1 MTREDIVA
9 HSYLNEYRN
18 LGHLANAPATYDYKK
33 YMATS
38 LIKRGFLFQNSKN
51 MEELYRASIDE
62 LFSAQFKNL
71 LLYAV
76 DRDISDVYE
85 NITNVK
91 NMGPIGTHDFLSSV
105 FGLIPAKFIPIFE
118 PFKYENMLN
127 DESIEVTISPER
139 KRNIILQ
146 RAETQGASYTYTKL
160 TTFDKIVGPDVTQTY
175 FVNPKIPDTIEY
187 DLVDTTATPNPNPNI
202 EYYKKNGDVYEK
214 TTDFDIV
221 DEYNL
226 VNGTDITLGPILA
239 TNYYEKLK
247 NPNTVNYI
255 PASGEPL
262 LSTQYY
268 IKDPSDPT
276 RFITTDNF
284 NDKKEYVRVDSE
296 NTKFP
301 IPGLEY
307 FVLNSNR
314 VYVPCTDENFTP
326 LYSYTP
332 VPQDYQYDNDPSKFY
347 IKNNENYRLID
358 PEVDLI
364 KIPVMGT
371 TTRDVYNEVL
381 NKEEGPQPNTTYYV
395 HDLHNDTYH
404 EVTND
409 NLVDKDVYEATSDSN
424 YNANKDYYVKDGSN
438 YRHITDN
445 DLNVSTDTTTVPVDV
460 YNETSDEDYV
470 DGKTYYLPTG
480 EVNVYRQATDDDFD
494 LVENTEE
501 QNVNHYN
508 EVDKGNISC
517 DDTETYYVSDGNGG
531 YRTADSN
538 DFVETPITSEEEVVA
553 YNSIDP
559 ETDTYDP
566 NETYYVSDDNGGY
579 RTADS
584 TDFNSTEEMTSEE
597 RTTYNPTSDES
608 YDNTKTYY
616 VPDGNDGYKEASDED
631 FDITQNTTTQFVNH
645 YNATSDESY
654 DNTKTYYVSDPDSND
669 GYKEATEDDDFT
681 KETVPAQ
688 YNYIPVD
695 TSNNTYD
702 ESVEYYVPNGEDGYR
717 VAQTNDFIDSD
728 SNGYLEFANNVSYYT
743 RTVISQEVTTI
754 AFTNGITY
762 YEKTVTEEE
771 VPDGTKTTSFK
782 DGVDYYEAT
791 VETVQTPTG
800 ETITSFKDGVEYYTK
815 TTSTQTVITGSSI
828 GWKDDVIYYTKTTS
842 LEQVGIGTYVKHFKA
857 NTHYYEK
864 TVETQTVPAGT
875 VTKTFKI
882 GIIYY
887 ELTGTVKAFDS
898 NVNYYTKSTVEE
910 EVVDSYVYTFNSDY
924 TYYTRNPGYE
934 NMFTPGVNYYK
945 YEIVGKLFIPTIQ
958 YYTKQVIDNGY
969 RYETTN
975 DFESS
980 ISYRA
985 VDTTV
990 IPAPLENAEY
1000 YTLEN
1005 NEYILTEN
1013 LTSWE
1018 PDKTYYNKVENLSF
1032 KQDKEYYTKETVQK
1046 FKVMTTSNPGYE
1058 YYTAR
1063 VVDNGYDTSRY
1074 EIATVTD
1081 SFEDRDYYV
1090 GNIDFENT
1098 ELTPEEIANLRKEL
1112 IISKINEEFD
1122 FYIRDVLTTAKEI
1135 FQKHKLR
1142 DIAQSVHM
1150 GASDYEL
1157 YSIRI
1162 LYKKILSAICTMV
1175 YAINVSEYLD
1185 DTCVVYK
1192 LINDSIEKLLSRV
1205 RVIGEM
1211 IPTKMYYSRK
1221 VLNYYIPDS
1230 KKEELMYHY
1239 GISSPFADLVD
1250 IDNPNITIED
1260 MTMKFTENLIN
1271 LRTMLERTD
1280 LVHESDTNLL
1290 FGMFTLVYNIVV
1302 QLFFNSAYLSRNR
1315 SPIIQSV
1322 NELFKRFSPN
1332 YNNIV
1337 AGSTLKDFI
1346 KFNKKE

>member
-9 HSYLNEYRN
+9 YSYLNEYRN
-18 LGHLANAPATYDYKK
+18 LGQLANAPATYDYKK

-51 MEELYRASIDE
+51 IEELYRASIDE
-62 LFSAQFKNL
+62 LFSTQFKNL

-76 DRDISDVYE
+76 DRDISDVYG

-118 PFKYENMLN
+118 PFKYENMLD
-127 DESIEVTISPER
+127 DENIEVTISPER

-160 TTFDKIVGPDVTQTY
+160 TAFDKIVGPDVTQTY

-187 DLVDTTATPNPNPNI
+187 DLVDTTATPNPNPNT

-221 DEYNL
+221 DEYNH
-226 VNGTDITLGPILA
+226 VSGTDITLGPILA

-284 NDKKEYVRVDSE
+284 NDKKEYVKIDSE

-358 PEVDLI
+358 SEVDLI
-364 KIPVMGT
+364 KIPIMGT
-371 TTRDVYNEVL
+371 TIRDVYNEVL

-404 EVTND
+404 EVSND
-409 NLVDKDVYEATSDSN
+409 NLVDKDVYEATLDSN
-424 YNANKDYYVKDGSN
+424 YNANKDYYVKNENN
-438 YRHITDN
+438 YRHITEN

-480 EVNVYRQATDDDFD
+480 EVNVYRQATDNDFV

-501 QNVNHYN
+501 QNVDHYN

-517 DDTETYYVSDGNGG
+517 DESETYYVSDGNGG
-531 YRTADSN
+531 YRTANND

-553 YNSIDP
+553 YNIVDP
-559 ETDTYDP
+559 EEDAYDP
-566 NETYYVSDDNGGY
+566 NETYYVSDGDGGY
-579 RTADS
+579 EKASDE
-584 TDFNSTEEMTSEE
+584 DFDITQNTTSQFINH
-597 RTTYNPTSDES
+597 YNPTSDES

-616 VPDGNDGYKEASDED
+616 VSDGNDGYKEA
-631 FDITQNTTTQFVNH
+631 T
-645 YNATSDESY
+645 
-654 DNTKTYYVSDPDSND
+654 
-669 GYKEATEDDDFT
+669 DDDFT

-688 YNYIPVD
+688 YDYTSVD
-695 TSNNTYD
+695 TSNTAYNPD
-702 ESVEYYVPNGEDGYR
+702 EKYYVSDDNGSYKEASR
-717 VAQTNDFIDSD
+717 NDFANDD
-728 SNGYLEFANNVSYYT
+728 NGITGFKEGVDYYI
-743 RTVISQEVTTI
+743 RAEISQEVTTI
-754 AFTNGITY
+754 AFTNGTTY
-762 YEKTVTEEE
+762 YEKTITEEE
-771 VPDGTKTTSFK
+771 VPDGTKTTSFR
-782 DGVDYYEAT
+782 DG
-791 VETVQTPTG
+791 
-800 ETITSFKDGVEYYTK
+800 FEYYTK
-815 TTSTQTVITGSSI
+815 TTSTQTVITGSTI
-828 GWKDDVIYYTKTTS
+828 KWKDNVTYYTKTTS
-842 LEQVGIGTYVKHFKA
+842 LEQVGIGTYVKHFRA
-857 NTHYYEK
+857 NAHYYEK

-910 EVVDSYVYTFNSDY
+910 DVVDSYVYTFNSDY

-980 ISYRA
+980 ISYRT

-990 IPAPLENAEY
+990 ISAPLENAEY

-1005 NEYILTEN
+1005 NEYVLAEN

-1018 PDKTYYNKVENLSF
+1018 PDKTYYSKVENLSF

-1063 VVDNGYDTSRY
+1063 IVDNGYDTSKY

-1081 SFEDRDYYV
+1081 SFEDRDYYI

-1122 FYIRDVLTTAKEI
+1122 FHIRDVLTTAKEI

-1192 LINDSIEKLLSRV
+1192 LINESIEKLLSKV
-1205 RVIGEM
+1205 RIIGEM
-1211 IPTKMYYSRK
+1211 IPTKMYYSKK
-1221 VLNYYIPDS
+1221 VLKYYISDS

-1250 IDNPNITIED
+1250 INNPNITIED
-1260 MTMKFTENLIN
+1260 MTMKFTENLIT

-1290 FGMFTLVYNIVV
+1290 FGMFTLVYNIIV

-1315 SPIIQSV
+1315 TPIIQSA
-1322 NELFKRFSPN
+1322 NELFKRFNPN
-1332 YNNIV
+1332 YDNII
-1337 AGSTLKDFI
+1337 AGSSLKDFI

>member
-1 MTREDIVA
+1 MTKEDIVA

-18 LGHLANAPATYDYKK
+18 LGQLANTPATYDYKK

-51 MEELYRASIDE
+51 IEELYRASIDE
-62 LFSAQFKNL
+62 LFSTQFKNL

-76 DRDISDVYE
+76 DRDISDVYK
-85 NITNVK
+85 NISNVK

-118 PFKYENMLN
+118 PFKYENMLD

-139 KRNIILQ
+139 KRDIILR

-160 TTFDKIVGPDVTQTY
+160 TTFDKVVGPDITQTY

-187 DLVDTTATPNPNPNI
+187 DLVDTTATPNPNPNT
-202 EYYKKNGDVYEK
+202 EYYKKNGDIYEK

-226 VNGTDITLGPILA
+226 VSGTDITLGPILA

-284 NDKKEYVRVDSE
+284 NDKKEYVKVDSE

-314 VYVPCTDENFTP
+314 VYVPCTNENFTP

-347 IKNNENYRLID
+347 IKINENYRLID

-381 NKEEGPQPNTTYYV
+381 NKEEGPQPNITYYV
-395 HDLHNDTYH
+395 HDLHNDTYY
-404 EVTND
+404 EVSND

-424 YNANKDYYVKDGSN
+424 YNANKDYYVKDVSN

-445 DLNVSTDTTTVPVDV
+445 DLNVSTDTTTIPVDV

-480 EVNVYRQATDDDFD
+480 EVNVYKQATDEDFD

-501 QNVNHYN
+501 QNVDHYN

-517 DDTETYYVSDGNGG
+517 DKNETYYVSNGEGG
-531 YRTADSN
+531 YRTANSN
-538 DFVETPITSEEEVVA
+538 DFVETPITNEETVDTYNIVDPEDDTYDPNVTYYVSDGDGGYETA
-553 YNSIDP
+553 SDEDFDITQNTILQDVDHYDPTSDESYNSNKEYYINEGGDNYRLAKSSDFTE
-559 ETDTYDP
+559 ETIPAQYDYTSVDTLNTTYDP
-566 NETYYVSDDNGGY
+566 NETYYVSDNGGY
-579 RTADS
+579 EVAQPSDF
-584 TDFNSTEEMTSEE
+584 TD
-597 RTTYNPTSDES
+597 
-608 YDNTKTYY
+608 
-616 VPDGNDGYKEASDED
+616 NDGTIG
-631 FDITQNTTTQFVNH
+631 F
-645 YNATSDESY
+645 
-654 DNTKTYYVSDPDSND
+654 
-669 GYKEATEDDDFT
+669 TE
-681 KETVPAQ
+681 
-688 YNYIPVD
+688 NI
-695 TSNNTYD
+695 N
-702 ESVEYYVPNGEDGYR
+702 
-717 VAQTNDFIDSD
+717 
-728 SNGYLEFANNVSYYT
+728 YYT
-743 RTVISQEVTTI
+743 RTESSSEITTI
-754 AFTNGITY
+754 AFNNETTY
-762 YEKTVTEEE
+762 YEKTTSQEE
-771 VPDGTKTTSFK
+771 VPNGTTTSFK
-782 DGVDYYEAT
+782 NG
-791 VETVQTPTG
+791 
-800 ETITSFKDGVEYYTK
+800 FEYYTK
-815 TTSTQTVITGSSI
+815 TTSTQTVTTGSTI
-828 GWKDDVIYYTKTTS
+828 EWKDDVTYYTKTTS
-842 LEQVGIGTYVKHFKA
+842 LEQVGIGTYVKHFKT
-857 NTHYYEK
+857 NSHYYEK
-864 TVETQTVPAGT
+864 TVEMQTVPAGT

-910 EVVDSYVYTFNSDY
+910 DAVDSYVYTFNSDY

-985 VDTTV
+985 VDTTA
-990 IPAPLENAEY
+990 ISAPLENAEY

-1005 NEYILTEN
+1005 NEYVLAEN

-1063 VVDNGYDTSRY
+1063 VVDNGYDTSKY

-1081 SFEDRDYYV
+1081 SFEDRDYYI

-1122 FYIRDVLTTAKEI
+1122 FHIRDVLTTTKEI

-1192 LINDSIEKLLSRV
+1192 LINESIEKLLSRV

-1211 IPTKMYYSRK
+1211 IPTKMYYSKK

-1239 GISSPFADLVD
+1239 RISSPFADLVD

-1260 MTMKFTENLIN
+1260 MTMKFTENLIT

-1315 SPIIQSV
+1315 TPIIQSV

-1332 YNNIV
+1332 YDNII